1 MCKFIEKGLVGLA
14 PRRRAA
20 GYSQERFAEDLGIDR
35 SRIAQYETGRAWP
48 PAALL
53 PAMAD
58 LLCCSIDDLYVRP
71 EDVPLSGAARQLS
84 PEGRAESIVTQSGT

>member
-71 EDVPLSGAARQLS
+71 EEGGA
-84 PEGRAESIVTQSGT
+84 G